1 VLYDC
6 GPGAKP
12 FTLGGV
18 TLVQLLRVSALA
30 LLLTASPKTAGAEET
45 TKAPAA
51 KPPVLTPPE
60 LLQGDAIP
68 YPEGANAEQFLS
80 VIVALVVTTEGAVAD
95 PEIVSGVEPF
105 AAAALNGV
113 RKYRF
118 KPATRNGSAIAAR
131 IRLAVTFEAPVT
143 LERPKSE
150 EAPEVDAALKAAP
163 AAAPVLVEDVRVRGE
178 RFETQSSTETRLGR
192 TDVRVLPGAF
202 GDPFRAIE
210 ILPGVVPI
218 VSGLPYFYVRGAPP
232 SSVGYYV
239 DEVRVPYLFHFGLG
253 PGVIHPALIQEVALH
268 PAAFPARFG
277 RFSGGIVSGE
287 TREPSPE
294 LRGEGTIRLIDAGA
308 FVEAP
313 LLKGKAH
320 IGLGGRFSYTAALLS
335 LFLPE
340 ATIAYRDYNARFTYD
355 LNDRLRFTA
364 FMFGAFDY
372 ASQIKTRNDV
382 REEQVLFASEFHRLD
397 LRLDHRGEGRT
408 HSRLAATIGLDR
420 TRLGGS
426 RFARDYPIGVRARH
440 RQELG
445 RGAEV
450 EIGADILL
458 DLYGGDVPS
467 PYAVSKREYESA
479 STLYAGRTESASG
492 AWVSLLLSPRKNLD
506 ITAALR
512 ADVFT
517 SAGKLAVGPSPRLSM
532 RVPLGAFGDIPF
544 TALFATGI
552 APQTPAFAIPL
563 PAVGYSGIPG
573 GLSYSFQKSAG
584 VEVALPLKFNG
595 KAVGFHHTYVNQRDV
610 FSGGNGD
617 PKLDEAVPSSS
628 PRGQA
633 YGLEVYL
640 ARKFQER
647 VSLTVSYTLNRSELA
662 SLPARQR
669 TVTLFDRTH
678 VFQAASSLD
687 LGRKWLLGVRSV
699 VYTGWPKRSAEQPV
713 QGRLPTYFR
722 LDARLEK
729 KWSWRKTG
737 YISLIIEGLN
747 VTGSKEVL
755 SQSCNERTG
764 ECKNDSFGPLIVPS
778 IGVEGSL

>member
-1 VLYDC
+1 LWFERKTVY
-6 GPGAKP
+6 
-12 FTLGGV
+12 
-18 TLVQLLRVSALA
+18 LRRVKQPSVRLISAAMLA
-30 LLLTASPKTAGAEET
+30 LSLAAWPKTALAEET
-45 TKAPAA
+45 AKAPAT

-60 LLQGDAIP
+60 LLRGDPIA
-68 YPEGANAEQFLS
+68 YPESGSAGEKLDSS

-95 PEIVSGVEPF
+95 PEIVSGAEPF
-105 AAAALNGV
+105 ATAALNGV
-113 RKYRF
+113 RKYTF
-118 KPATRNGSAIAAR
+118 KPATRNGSAIPAR
-131 IRLAVTFEAPVT
+131 IRLAVTFEAPPPQALPKNEEVVT
-143 LERPKSE
+143 
-150 EAPEVDAALKAAP
+150 APGAP
-163 AAAPVLVEDVRVRGE
+163 PAVAVEIEDVRVRGE
-178 RFETQSSTETRLGR
+178 RFETQSPTETRLGR
-192 TDVRVLPGAF
+192 ADVRVLPGAF

-218 VSGLPYFYVRGAPP
+218 ISGLPYFYVRGAPP

-277 RFSGGIVSGE
+277 RFSGGIVAGE

-355 LNDRLRFTA
+355 LNERLRFTA

-372 ASQIKTRNDV
+372 ASQIKTEDGV
-382 REEQVLFASEFHRLD
+382 KKEEVLFASEFHRLD
-397 LRLDHRGEGRT
+397 LRLDHTGEGRT

-420 TRLGGS
+420 TRISGS
-426 RFARDYPIGVRARH
+426 RFARDYPIGLRGRH

-445 RGAEV
+445 KGTELEV
-450 EIGADILL
+450 GADVLL

-467 PYAVSKREYESA
+467 PYAVSKSEYASA

-492 AWVSLLLSPRKNLD
+492 AWVSLLFSPRKNLD
-506 ITAALR
+506 ITATMR
-512 ADVFT
+512 ADLFT
-517 SAGKLAVGPSPRLSM
+517 SAGKLAFGPSPRLSM
-532 RVPLGAFGDIPF
+532 RVPLGALGEVPF

-573 GLSYSFQKSAG
+573 GLAYAFQKSAG
-584 VEVALPLKFNG
+584 VEVALPLKFTA
-595 KAVGFHHTYVNQRDV
+595 KAVGFHHTYLNQRDI
-610 FSGGNGD
+610 FAGGGD
-617 PKLDEAVPSSS
+617 LEFDGAGPSSS
-628 PRGQA
+628 PKGQA

-662 SLPARQR
+662 SLPARPS

-687 LGRKWLLGVRSV
+687 LGRTWLLGVRSV
-699 VYTGWPKRSAEQPV
+699 VYSGWPKRSAEVPV
-713 QGRLPTYFR
+713 EGRLPTYFR
-722 LDARLEK
+722 FDARLEK

-737 YISLIIEGLN
+737 YLSFILEGLN

-755 SQSCNERTG
+755 SQSCNPKTG
-764 ECKNDSFGPLIVPS
+764 ECKNQDFGPLVVPS